1 MAWFRKRFSY
11 YESLIERCPTDEEPT
26 IKLRGYRVRPDDPY
40 CEEVKRNVPDYE
52 NLSEMTDY
60 SDTISSC
67 TSEMSVALSTESTL
81 TLTEKETTP
90 TPVNGTLTR
99 TPILRR
105 RRCNGQ
111 GNPRRNYRIM
121 APDESIMIL
130 KQQSGLIDTQQPSPR
145 SKILRRK
152 SSRKEKDIISP
163 LPMVITPPVLL
174 NRTKSCSLC
183 CRERSCPPSDDMPPT
198 SLTSTRFSEE
208 DPARLSFVSSS
219 TGYSSARSS
228 LRSSDGGE
236 DQQNN
241 RDSGLVS
248 HSSLSS
254 LSSSRRSAL
263 LSAGSLSHI
272 DRIAIELFDTEK
284 AYVDD
289 LYAIIQGYLN
299 FLVDHRDELGVTL
312 DDISS
317 LFGCIERIYAFNRK
331 LLQQLDSADLD
342 CVKMSRCFVENAGK
356 FEDYIV
362 YCTNYHRMIATL
374 AELQQLPHMAAAL
387 AHRQTALGHA
397 LPLSAYLL
405 KPVQRILKYH
415 LFIENMLKHLPSSLP
430 ADDYAL
436 VKRAHEVMT
445 SQASRIN
452 DEKKRAEHAERVE
465 QLQAAI
471 QKWTVDK
478 EAANLSAYGELLLE
492 APFRLAGS
500 KNTRLLFLF
509 EEMLLIV
516 KQRNSNYICKD
527 YIMSSNLMLN
537 ESIYPEEPLAFQ
549 VLSFDNPR
557 AQYIFLASS
566 ADQKR
571 TWMIELKRM
580 MLDHYGIEIPEKTK
594 QLMLSMDNT
603 QRVAFGRPE
612 FAEVSIKNHK
622 RVPKYL
628 EKRRKSVD
636 KSTSDQ
642 NRRRSLSASRLLG
655 ASKTSLVSDSSRY
668 KLFGVPEPVPKCNCH
683 MASIP
688 GPSGE
693 VTSAR
698 VSSTA
703 NKVPVARTL
712 SASTIIFNGGVET
725 VQSPPPPEAVMSSR
739 SRYQMARNK
748 RGLPPKCESRSS
760 SSRRIDCEEIDETF
774 DELFKELVLVGNT
787 SPKVQAKSAVCT
799 SSHPTDSAIQDIFAW
814 RQQAVKNSRSKS
826 LTRLDEFHHAVGE
839 PRRDDCDVISESCYP
854 SGHQQAERRFSKID
868 QMKRLRA
875 KKYNIGDTSELLH
888 GNCTRISLNDR
899 SATIIE
905 VDSPRGD
912 RGDFPLID
920 DDVASPKRLSARQR
934 TPLTV
939 EQAAQLDQFIPAT
952 PPGVVKSMIRQIETT
967 GP

>member
-1 MAWFRKRFSY
+1 
-11 YESLIERCPTDEEPT
+11 
-26 IKLRGYRVRPDDPY
+26 
-40 CEEVKRNVPDYE
+40 
-52 NLSEMTDY
+52 
-60 SDTISSC
+60 
-67 TSEMSVALSTESTL
+67 
-81 TLTEKETTP
+81 
-90 TPVNGTLTR
+90 
-99 TPILRR
+99 
-105 RRCNGQ
+105 
-111 GNPRRNYRIM
+111 
-121 APDESIMIL
+121 
-130 KQQSGLIDTQQPSPR
+130 
-145 SKILRRK
+145 
-152 SSRKEKDIISP
+152 
-163 LPMVITPPVLL
+163 
-174 NRTKSCSLC
+174 
-183 CRERSCPPSDDMPPT
+183 MPPT
-198 SLTSTRFSEE
+198 SLTSPRFPEE

-236 DQQNN
+236 DHSSN
-241 RDSGLVS
+241 RDSGIVS

-263 LSAGSLSHI
+263 LAAGSISHV

-284 AYVDD
+284 TYVED
-289 LYAIIQGYLN
+289 LYAVIQGYLN

-312 DDISS
+312 DNISS

-331 LLQQLDSADLD
+331 LLQQLDLADLD
-342 CVKMSRCFVENAGK
+342 CVKMSRCFVDSAGK

-374 AELQQLPHMAAAL
+374 AQLQQQPHLAAAL
-387 AHRQTALGHA
+387 SQRQTALGHA

-405 KPVQRILKYH
+405 KPVQRVLKYH

-430 ADDYAL
+430 PEDLAV

-478 EAANLSAYGELLLE
+478 QNANLSAYGELLLE
-492 APFRLAGS
+492 AQFRQAGS
-500 KNTRLLFLF
+500 KTTRLLFLF

-516 KQRNSNYICKD
+516 KQRNSSYICKD

-557 AQYIFLASS
+557 THYIFLASS

-612 FAEVSIKNHK
+612 FAEVSMKNHK

-636 KSTSDQ
+636 KGATDN

-668 KLFGVPEPVPKCNCH
+668 KLFGVPDVVPKCTCH
-683 MASIP
+683 MSSTP

-693 VTSAR
+693 SVPAR
-698 VSSTA
+698 VSAIS
-703 NKVPVARTL
+703 KVPVSRTL
-712 SASTIIFNGGVET
+712 SASTIFFNGSVEGA
-725 VQSPPPPEAVMSSR
+725 QGAAAPEAVQSSR
-739 SRYQMARNK
+739 SRYHMARNK
-748 RGLPPKCESRSS
+748 RMLPPRCEKQANDPVNIVGGRMKKNTRSP
-760 SSRRIDCEEIDETF
+760 SSRRIECEEIDETF
-774 DELFKELVLVGNT
+774 NELFKELVSCGNT
-787 SPKVQAKSAVCT
+787 SPKAQARKAVAVPQN
-799 SSHPTDSAIQDIFAW
+799 SSEQDSLQEVLAW
-814 RQQAVKNSRSKS
+814 REQAVYKNRSKS
-826 LTRLDEFHHAVGE
+826 LTRLDEF
-839 PRRDDCDVISESCYP
+839 CDPAFNMLLSDVVRESIAP
-854 SGHQQAERRFSKID
+854 TELNQQDRRFNRMD
-868 QMKRLRA
+868 QQKRVRM
-875 KKYNIGDTSELLH
+875 KKYYMSGDASEMLRGGSGRTNL
-888 GNCTRISLNDR
+888 CER
-899 SATIIE
+899 SATIAE
-905 VDSPRGD
+905 VDSPRS
-912 RGDFPLID
+912 DFPLID
-920 DDVASPKRLSARQR
+920 DELISPRKLAARQR

-939 EQAAQLDQFIPAT
+939 EQAAELDALIPVDG
-952 PPGVVKSMIRQIETT
+952 GVVKTMIRQIEST

>member
-26 IKLRGYRVRPDDPY
+26 IKLRGYRTRPDDPSVDK
-40 CEEVKRNVPDYE
+40 ERQHVSVSDYE
-52 NLSEMTDY
+52 NLQEVKEY
-60 SDTISSC
+60 VDTMSSC
-67 TSEMSVALSTESTL
+67 SMESSVALSADSTL
-81 TLTEKETTP
+81 TLTERDTTP
-90 TPVNGTLTR
+90 TPVNGLLTR
-99 TPILRR
+99 TPVLRR
-105 RRCNGQ
+105 RRSNIHT
-111 GNPRRNYRIM
+111 NLRRNYRIM
-121 APDESIMIL
+121 APDESIQIL
-130 KQQSGLIDTQQPSPR
+130 KQQSGVVDDQQQQHSQR

-152 SSRKEKDIISP
+152 SSRREKDIINP
-163 LPMVITPPVLL
+163 PPMVITPPVLL
-174 NRTKSCSLC
+174 NRVQSCSLC
-183 CRERSCPPSDDMPPT
+183 CREKSCPSDAMPPT
-198 SLTSTRFSEE
+198 SLTSARFSEE

-236 DQQNN
+236 DNSNN
-241 RDSGLVS
+241 RDSGIVS
-248 HSSLSS
+248 LSSLSS
-254 LSSSRRSAL
+254 LSSSRRSTL
-263 LSAGSLSHI
+263 LSAGSLSHV

-284 AYVDD
+284 SYVED
-289 LYAIIQGYLN
+289 LYAVIQGYLN

-312 DDISS
+312 DNISS

-331 LLQQLDSADLD
+331 LLQQLDLADLD
-342 CVKMSRCFVENAGK
+342 CVKMSRCFVDSAGK

-374 AELQQLPHMAAAL
+374 SQLQQQPHLAAAL
-387 AHRQTALGHA
+387 SQRQAALGHA

-405 KPVQRILKYH
+405 KPVQRVLKYH
-415 LFIENMLKHLPSSLP
+415 LFIENMLKHLPSSIP
-430 ADDYAL
+430 PDDFAV

-478 EAANLSAYGELLLE
+478 QTANLSAYGELLLE
-492 APFRLAGS
+492 AQFRQAGS
-500 KNTRLLFLF
+500 KTTRLLFLF

-516 KQRNSNYICKD
+516 KQRNSNYVCKD

-557 AQYIFLASS
+557 TQYIFLASS

-612 FAEVSIKNHK
+612 FAEVSLKNHK

-636 KSTSDQ
+636 KGTSDQ

-668 KLFGVPEPVPKCNCH
+668 KLFGVPDVVPKCTCH
-683 MASIP
+683 MSTTP
-688 GPSGE
+688 GPSNGP
-693 VTSAR
+693 VSNR
-698 VSSTA
+698 VSAVS
-703 NKVPVARTL
+703 KVPVSRTL
-712 SASTIIFNGGVET
+712 SASTIFFDGSLEGA
-725 VQSPPPPEAVMSSR
+725 QSAPAKEAVLSSR
-739 SRYQMARNK
+739 SRYHMARNK
-748 RGLPPKCESRSS
+748 RALPPKCETRSPS
-760 SSRRIDCEEIDETF
+760 IRRIECEEIDETF
-774 DELFKELVLVGNT
+774 NELFKELVSCGNA
-787 SPKVQAKSAVCT
+787 SPKTQA
-799 SSHPTDSAIQDIFAW
+799 
-814 RQQAVKNSRSKS
+814 RQAVAVAPNSSEQDSLQEVMAYREQAVYKNRSKS
-826 LTRLDEFHHAVGE
+826 LTRLDEF
-839 PRRDDCDVISESCYP
+839 CDPSIDLLLNGDVAESFTPSELYE
-854 SGHQQAERRFSKID
+854 QERHFNRGD
-868 QMKRLRA
+868 QMKRGRA
-875 KKYNIGDTSELLH
+875 KKYHMSGDSEMLR
-888 GNCTRISLNDR
+888 GGCGRIPLSDR
-899 SATIIE
+899 AATIAE
-905 VDSPRGD
+905 VDSP

-920 DDVASPKRLSARQR
+920 DDVVSPRKLAARQR

-939 EQAAQLDQFIPAT
+939 EQAAELDALIPVG
-952 PPGVVKSMIRQIETT
+952 GVVKTLIRQIENT
-967 GP
+967 GS

>member
-1 MAWFRKRFSY
+1 MFLFLPSDPLL
-11 YESLIERCPTDEEPT
+11 S
-26 IKLRGYRVRPDDPY
+26 RVSISAGLDPL
-40 CEEVKRNVPDYE
+40 D
-52 NLSEMTDY
+52 S
-60 SDTISSC
+60 
-67 TSEMSVALSTESTL
+67 
-81 TLTEKETTP
+81 
-90 TPVNGTLTR
+90 
-99 TPILRR
+99 PIFNDL
-105 RRCNGQ
+105 
-111 GNPRRNYRIM
+111 
-121 APDESIMIL
+121 
-130 KQQSGLIDTQQPSPR
+130 
-145 SKILRRK
+145 
-152 SSRKEKDIISP
+152 
-163 LPMVITPPVLL
+163 
-174 NRTKSCSLC
+174 
-183 CRERSCPPSDDMPPT
+183 CPPSDDMPPT
-198 SLTSTRFSEE
+198 SLTSSRFSEE

-236 DQQNN
+236 EQAS

-289 LYAIIQGYLN
+289 LYTVIQGYLN

-331 LLQQLDSADLD
+331 LLQQLDLADLD
-342 CVKMSRCFVENAGK
+342 CVKMSRCFVDNSGK

-374 AELQQLPHMAAAL
+374 AEMQQMPHMAAAL
-387 AHRQTALGHA
+387 ANRQSALGHA

-415 LFIENMLKHLPSSLP
+415 LFIENMLKHLPSTIS

-471 QKWTVDK
+471 QKWTIDK

-492 APFRLAGS
+492 AQFRQAGS
-500 KNTRLLFLF
+500 KTTRLLFLF

-516 KQRNSNYICKD
+516 KQRNSNYVCKD

-537 ESIYPEEPLAFQ
+537 ESICPEEPLAFQ

-571 TWMIELKRM
+571 IWMIELKRM

-603 QRVAFGRPE
+603 QRIAFGRPE
-612 FAEVSIKNHK
+612 FAEVSMKNHK

-636 KSTSDQ
+636 KGNAEQ

-668 KLFGVPEPVPKCNCH
+668 KLFGVPDLLPRCNCH
-683 MASIP
+683 MNGTP
-688 GPSGE
+688 G
-693 VTSAR
+693 TSRDVATAR
-698 VSSTA
+698 PSSTT
-703 NKVPVARTL
+703 KIPVSRTL
-712 SASTIIFNGGVET
+712 SASTIVFNGEPA
-725 VQSPPPPEAVMSSR
+725 SCPPAPEAVLSSR
-739 SRYQMARNK
+739 SRYHMARNK
-748 RGLPPKCESRSS
+748 RGLPPKCETRSA
-760 SSRRIDCEEIDETF
+760 SSRRIDCDEIDETF
-774 DELFKELVLVGNT
+774 DELFQELVLCGNS
-787 SPKVQAKSAVCT
+787 SPKTQAKSALNTPSNASDTEEVL
-799 SSHPTDSAIQDIFAW
+799 AW
-814 RQQAVKNSRSKS
+814 RQQVAKNNNRSKS
-826 LTRLDEFHHAVGE
+826 LTRLDEFCPSASNPECAGE
-839 PRRDDCDVISESCYP
+839 SLQPVEA
-854 SGHQQAERRFSKID
+854 QQQERRFSKVD
-868 QMKRLRA
+868 QMKRMRA
-875 KKYNIGDTSELLH
+875 KKYNIGDCSELLH
-888 GNCTRISLNDR
+888 GNFTRISLNDR
-899 SATIIE
+899 SSTIVE
-905 VDSPRGD
+905 VESPRGE
-912 RGDFPLID
+912 FPLID
-920 DDVASPKRLSARQR
+920 DDVCSPRRLSARQR

-939 EQAAQLDQFIPAT
+939 EQAAELEGLIPAT
-952 PPGVVKSMIRQIETT
+952 SNGNGMVKSMIRQIETT

>member
-1 MAWFRKRFSY
+1 MVWQQIGVSIY
-11 YESLIERCPTDEEPT
+11 PE
-26 IKLRGYRVRPDDPY
+26 YR
-40 CEEVKRNVPDYE
+40 
-52 NLSEMTDY
+52 
-60 SDTISSC
+60 
-67 TSEMSVALSTESTL
+67 
-81 TLTEKETTP
+81 
-90 TPVNGTLTR
+90 
-99 TPILRR
+99 
-105 RRCNGQ
+105 
-111 GNPRRNYRIM
+111 
-121 APDESIMIL
+121 
-130 KQQSGLIDTQQPSPR
+130 
-145 SKILRRK
+145 
-152 SSRKEKDIISP
+152 
-163 LPMVITPPVLL
+163 
-174 NRTKSCSLC
+174 
-183 CRERSCPPSDDMPPT
+183 CPPSDDMPPT

-312 DDISS
+312 DDILS

-471 QKWTVDK
+471 QKWTVDRAHEVMTSQASRINDEKKRAEHAERVEQLQAAIQKWTVDK

-527 YIMSSNLMLN
+527 YIMSSNLMLNESIYPEEPLAFQVLSFDNPRAQYIFLSSNLMLN

-668 KLFGVPEPVPKCNCH
+668 KLFGVTEPVPKCNCH

-739 SRYQMARNK
+739 SRANRYFAV
-748 RGLPPKCESRSS
+748 PPTPRQTPPTWSRSSSSRRIDCEEIDETFDELFKELVLVGNTSPKVQSRSS

-799 SSHPTDSAIQDIFAW
+799 SSHPTDSAIQDILAW

-826 LTRLDEFHHAVGE
+826 LTRLDEFHHGVGE

-854 SGHQQAERRFSKID
+854 SGVVWENLEEMTVMAERRFSKID

>member
-1 MAWFRKRFSY
+1 
-11 YESLIERCPTDEEPT
+11 
-26 IKLRGYRVRPDDPY
+26 
-40 CEEVKRNVPDYE
+40 
-52 NLSEMTDY
+52 
-60 SDTISSC
+60 
-67 TSEMSVALSTESTL
+67 
-81 TLTEKETTP
+81 
-90 TPVNGTLTR
+90 
-99 TPILRR
+99 
-105 RRCNGQ
+105 
-111 GNPRRNYRIM
+111 
-121 APDESIMIL
+121 
-130 KQQSGLIDTQQPSPR
+130 
-145 SKILRRK
+145 
-152 SSRKEKDIISP
+152 
-163 LPMVITPPVLL
+163 
-174 NRTKSCSLC
+174 
-183 CRERSCPPSDDMPPT
+183 
-198 SLTSTRFSEE
+198 
-208 DPARLSFVSSS
+208 LSFVSSS

-236 DQQNN
+236 DQSS
-241 RDSGLVS
+241 RDSELVFS
-248 HSSLSS
+248 HASLSS

-263 LSAGSLSHI
+263 LSNGAISHI

-284 AYVDD
+284 AYVED
-289 LYAIIQGYLN
+289 LYAVIQGYLN

-331 LLQQLDSADLD
+331 LLQQLDLADLD
-342 CVKMSRCFVENAGK
+342 CVKMSRCFVDNAGK

-374 AELQQLPHMAAAL
+374 TSLQQMPHMAAAL

-415 LFIENMLKHLPSSLP
+415 LFIENMLKHLPSSLS
-430 ADDYAL
+430 AEDYAL

-478 EAANLSAYGELLLE
+478 EAANLSAYGDLILE
-492 APFRLAGS
+492 AQFRQAGS
-500 KNTRLLFLF
+500 KTTRLLFLF

-516 KQRNSNYICKD
+516 KQRNSNYVCKD

-537 ESIYPEEPLAFQ
+537 ESICPEEPLAFQ

-571 TWMIELKRM
+571 VWMIELKRM

-612 FAEVSIKNHK
+612 FAEVSMKNHK

-636 KSTSDQ
+636 KGNADQ

-655 ASKTSLVSDSSRY
+655 ASKVSVSDATCDR
-668 KLFGVPEPVPKCNCH
+668 FNCPT
-683 MASIP
+683 M
-688 GPSGE
+688 
-693 VTSAR
+693 
-698 VSSTA
+698 
-703 NKVPVARTL
+703 KVPVSRTL
-712 SASTIIFNGGVET
+712 SASTIIFSGGAD
-725 VQSPPPPEAVMSSR
+725 SARSAPAPEAIMSSR
-739 SRYQMARNK
+739 SRYHMARNK
-748 RGLPPKCESRSS
+748 RGLPPKCETRSA

-774 DELFKELVLVGNT
+774 EELFKELVLCGNS
-787 SPKVQAKSAVCT
+787 SPKPQVRTPLLDDLACPP
-799 SSHPTDSAIQDIFAW
+799 SSDATDSALQDVLAW
-814 RQQAVKNSRSKS
+814 RQQAVKNNRSKS
-826 LTRLDEFHHAVGE
+826 LTRLDEPEG
-839 PRRDDCDVISESCYP
+839 
-854 SGHQQAERRFSKID
+854 RFSKVD

-875 KKYNIGDTSELLH
+875 KKYNIGDCSEVCDVIFFIRKTTNFLH
-888 GNCTRISLNDR
+888 RYELSVLI
-899 SATIIE
+899 
-905 VDSPRGD
+905 RGEIYL
-912 RGDFPLID
+912 G
-920 DDVASPKRLSARQR
+920 RL
-934 TPLTV
+934 
-939 EQAAQLDQFIPAT
+939 
-952 PPGVVKSMIRQIETT
+952 
-967 GP
+967 

>member
-1 MAWFRKRFSY
+1 MDC
-11 YESLIERCPTDEEPT
+11 L
-26 IKLRGYRVRPDDPY
+26 
-40 CEEVKRNVPDYE
+40 
-52 NLSEMTDY
+52 
-60 SDTISSC
+60 
-67 TSEMSVALSTESTL
+67 MSVLS
-81 TLTEKETTP
+81 
-90 TPVNGTLTR
+90 
-99 TPILRR
+99 
-105 RRCNGQ
+105 
-111 GNPRRNYRIM
+111 
-121 APDESIMIL
+121 
-130 KQQSGLIDTQQPSPR
+130 
-145 SKILRRK
+145 SKI
-152 SSRKEKDIISP
+152 ISGVW
-163 LPMVITPPVLL
+163 LGRVARLVELL
-174 NRTKSCSLC
+174 NPGSRISRGDYLG
-183 CRERSCPPSDDMPPT
+183 CPPSDAMPPT
-198 SLTSTRFSEE
+198 SLTSPRFPEE

-236 DQQNN
+236 DHSSN
-241 RDSGLVS
+241 RDSGIVS

-263 LSAGSLSHI
+263 LAAGSISHV

-284 AYVDD
+284 TYVED
-289 LYAIIQGYLN
+289 LYAVIQGYLN

-312 DDISS
+312 DNISS

-331 LLQQLDSADLD
+331 LLQQLDMADLD
-342 CVKMSRCFVENAGK
+342 CVKMSRCFVDSAGK

-374 AELQQLPHMAAAL
+374 AQLQQQPHLAAAL
-387 AHRQTALGHA
+387 SQRQAALGHA

-405 KPVQRILKYH
+405 KPVQRVLKYH

-430 ADDYAL
+430 PEDLAV

-478 EAANLSAYGELLLE
+478 QNANLSAYGELLLE
-492 APFRLAGS
+492 AQFRQAGS
-500 KNTRLLFLF
+500 KTTRLLFLF

-557 AQYIFLASS
+557 THYIFLASS

-612 FAEVSIKNHK
+612 FAEVSMKNHK

-636 KSTSDQ
+636 KGATDN

-668 KLFGVPEPVPKCNCH
+668 KLFGVPDVVPKCTCH
-683 MASIP
+683 MSSTP
-688 GPSGE
+688 GPSSESGP
-693 VTSAR
+693 AR
-698 VSSTA
+698 VSAVSKA
-703 NKVPVARTL
+703 PVSRTL
-712 SASTIIFNGGVET
+712 SASTIFFNGTVEGV
-725 VQSPPPPEAVMSSR
+725 QGAAAPEAVQSSR
-739 SRYQMARNK
+739 SRYHMARNK
-748 RGLPPKCESRSS
+748 RLLPPRCETRSP
-760 SSRRIDCEEIDETF
+760 SSRRIECEEIDETF
-774 DELFKELVLVGNT
+774 NELFKELVSCGNT
-787 SPKVQAKSAVCT
+787 SPKAQARKAVAIPPH
-799 SSHPTDSAIQDIFAW
+799 SSEQDSLQEVLAW
-814 RQQAVKNSRSKS
+814 REQAVYKNRSKS
-826 LTRLDEFHHAVGE
+826 LTRLDEF
-839 PRRDDCDVISESCYP
+839 CDP
-854 SGHQQAERRFSKID
+854 SFNMLLSDVVQETV
-868 QMKRLRA
+868 
-875 KKYNIGDTSELLH
+875 NPSELNQYVTL
-888 GNCTRISLNDR
+888 
-899 SATIIE
+899 
-905 VDSPRGD
+905 
-912 RGDFPLID
+912 
-920 DDVASPKRLSARQR
+920 
-934 TPLTV
+934 
-939 EQAAQLDQFIPAT
+939 
-952 PPGVVKSMIRQIETT
+952 
-967 GP
+967 

>member
-1 MAWFRKRFSY
+1 MDR
-11 YESLIERCPTDEEPT
+11 L
-26 IKLRGYRVRPDDPY
+26 
-40 CEEVKRNVPDYE
+40 
-52 NLSEMTDY
+52 
-60 SDTISSC
+60 
-67 TSEMSVALSTESTL
+67 
-81 TLTEKETTP
+81 
-90 TPVNGTLTR
+90 
-99 TPILRR
+99 
-105 RRCNGQ
+105 Q
-111 GNPRRNYRIM
+111 
-121 APDESIMIL
+121 
-130 KQQSGLIDTQQPSPR
+130 ID
-145 SKILRRK
+145 IHL
-152 SSRKEKDIISP
+152 
-163 LPMVITPPVLL
+163 
-174 NRTKSCSLC
+174 
-183 CRERSCPPSDDMPPT
+183 
-198 SLTSTRFSEE
+198 
-208 DPARLSFVSSS
+208 
-219 TGYSSARSS
+219 
-228 LRSSDGGE
+228 
-236 DQQNN
+236 
-241 RDSGLVS
+241 
-248 HSSLSS
+248 
-254 LSSSRRSAL
+254 
-263 LSAGSLSHI
+263 
-272 DRIAIELFDTEK
+272 
-284 AYVDD
+284 
-289 LYAIIQGYLN
+289 GYLN

-612 FAEVSIKNHK
+612 FAEVSMKNHK

-655 ASKTSLVSDSSRY
+655 ASKVSI
-668 KLFGVPEPVPKCNCH
+668 PEPVPKCNCH

-688 GPSGE
+688 GP
-693 VTSAR
+693 TSFKSFQR

-774 DELFKELVLVGNT
+774 NELFKELVLVGNT
-787 SPKVQAKSAVCT
+787 SPKVQVSDAFRLLTKK
-799 SSHPTDSAIQDIFAW
+799 FW
-814 RQQAVKNSRSKS
+814 SRIIILS
-826 LTRLDEFHHAVGE
+826 L
-839 PRRDDCDVISESCYP
+839 
-854 SGHQQAERRFSKID
+854 
-868 QMKRLRA
+868 
-875 KKYNIGDTSELLH
+875 
-888 GNCTRISLNDR
+888 
-899 SATIIE
+899 
-905 VDSPRGD
+905 
-912 RGDFPLID
+912 
-920 DDVASPKRLSARQR
+920 
-934 TPLTV
+934 
-939 EQAAQLDQFIPAT
+939 
-952 PPGVVKSMIRQIETT
+952 
-967 GP
+967 